1 MDFRSFPKAKNGYDN
16 VFVVVD
22 RLSKWGVSI
31 PCFKTTTAKEMA
43 GLFLRYIY
51 PWVGLPDSI
60 VLDQGD

>member
-22 RLSKWGVSI
+22 RLSKQGVLI
-31 PCFKTTTAKEMA
+31 PCFKIITAKEIA
-43 GLFLRYIY
+43 GLFLCYIY

-60 VLDQGD
+60 VSD